1 MANLPLFESEEGKEI
16 LKLKKQLANAK
27 NQNQQLL
34 TYLED
39 AHAHIGHLASH
50 LAGRIG
56 DTARFEMAKR
66 ADEWREYCEKLRE
79 GQE

>member
-1 MANLPLFESEEGKEI
+1 MSKLPLFESEEGKEI
-16 LKLKKQLANAK
+16 VKLNKQLANAK

-34 TYLED
+34 AYLED

-66 ADEWREYCEKLRE
+66 ADEWREYCEQLRE
-79 GQE
+79 EQ